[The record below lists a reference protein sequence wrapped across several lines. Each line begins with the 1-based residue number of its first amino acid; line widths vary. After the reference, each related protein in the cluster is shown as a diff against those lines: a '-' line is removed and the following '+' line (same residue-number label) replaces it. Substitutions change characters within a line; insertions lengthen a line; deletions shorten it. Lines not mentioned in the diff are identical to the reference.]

1 MKKTKKIIKW
11 ILKIIILIVIVVII
25 YLSFINILKSIRKRN
40 INDENWL
47 NKNIKIVYNEKLGKN
62 IMSIKTKDYVNI
74 FSEKY
79 QKIVDNKIN
88 ELIRKNNYTLDN
100 PLLIYNPYGTN
111 TLSIN
116 IYFNTDSNVKV
127 SYNISANDKNIKD
140 YSNTLYNEDG
150 FSKNHEYQIIGL
162 IKNKE
167 NKILIKTMDEN
178 GKEDSKSFKINTPD
192 TKSKVDLK
200 LKSTKGSSKSE
211 LENGLYAILGHD
223 KSFNSNIYLYDNE
236 GVLRGE
242 LPLKNY
248 RTDRIEFINSKML
261 YSYKKSGFLQ
271 VNRLGKIDKIY
282 NINGYTM
289 HHDYKYD
296 KKIINF

>member
-1 MKKTKKIIKW
+1 M
-11 ILKIIILIVIVVII
+11 II
-25 YLSFINILKSIRKRN
+25 YLSFFNILKSIRKRN

-47 NKNIKIVYNEKLGKN
+47 NKNIKIAYNEKLGKK

-162 IKNKE
+162 IK
-167 NKILIKTMDEN
+167 I
-178 GKEDSKSFKINTPD
+178 
-192 TKSKVDLK
+192 
-200 LKSTKGSSKSE
+200 
-211 LENGLYAILGHD
+211 
-223 KSFNSNIYLYDNE
+223 
-236 GVLRGE
+236 
-242 LPLKNY
+242 
-248 RTDRIEFINSKML
+248 
-261 YSYKKSGFLQ
+261 
-271 VNRLGKIDKIY
+271 
-282 NINGYTM
+282 
-289 HHDYKYD
+289 
-296 KKIINF
+296 KKIKF

>member
-11 ILKIIILIVIVVII
+11 ILKIIIFIVIVVII
-25 YLSFINILKSIRKRN
+25 YLSFFNILKSIRKRN

-47 NKNIKIVYNEKLGKN
+47 NKNIKIAYNEKLGKN

-127 SYNISANDKNIKD
+127 SYNISVNDKNIKD
-140 YSNTLYNEDG
+140 YSNTLYMRMVFLKIMN
-150 FSKNHEYQIIGL
+150 
-162 IKNKE
+162 IK
-167 NKILIKTMDEN
+167 LL
-178 GKEDSKSFKINTPD
+178 
-192 TKSKVDLK
+192 DL
-200 LKSTKGSSKSE
+200 
-211 LENGLYAILGHD
+211 
-223 KSFNSNIYLYDNE
+223 
-236 GVLRGE
+236 
-242 LPLKNY
+242 
-248 RTDRIEFINSKML
+248 
-261 YSYKKSGFLQ
+261 
-271 VNRLGKIDKIY
+271 
-282 NINGYTM
+282 
-289 HHDYKYD
+289 
-296 KKIINF
+296 

>member
-1 MKKTKKIIKW
+1 M
-11 ILKIIILIVIVVII
+11 II

-162 IKNKE
+162 IKNK
-167 NKILIKTMDEN
+167 
-178 GKEDSKSFKINTPD
+178 
-192 TKSKVDLK
+192 
-200 LKSTKGSSKSE
+200 
-211 LENGLYAILGHD
+211 
-223 KSFNSNIYLYDNE
+223 
-236 GVLRGE
+236 
-242 LPLKNY
+242 
-248 RTDRIEFINSKML
+248 
-261 YSYKKSGFLQ
+261 KK
-271 VNRLGKIDKIY
+271 
-282 NINGYTM
+282 
-289 HHDYKYD
+289 
-296 KKIINF
+296 